1 MLIQMGSRL
10 LQRMSPVGLV
20 LAGSALVLAMPP
32 VRRGIR
38 AGAVLATRGVLMA
51 VDTVRHTGSVIR
63 EELEDIA
70 AEARETD
77 CPMCSTTLEKPHRH
91 LARATSQGLLT
102 VSDKA
107 KALSDKVKR
116 YAEDQ
121 DHLQAPAVHDGLEDD
136 DLSLKPS

>member
-1 MLIQMGSRL
+1 MLMQMGSRL
-10 LQRMSPVGLV
+10 LQRMSPVGLI
-20 LAGSALVLAMPP
+20 LAGSALVLTMPP

-51 VDTVRHTGSVIR
+51 VDAIRHTGSVIR
-63 EELEDIA
+63 EEVADIT

-77 CPMCSTTLEKPHRH
+77 CPMCSSALEKPHRH

-116 YAEDQ
+116 YAGDQ
-121 DHLQAPAVHDGLEDD
+121 DHLQAPVVHDGLEDD